1 MLMKAKP
8 VAVRPRLDGPKAQK
22 LRAEARARPAA
33 ARREALV
40 LVPLLAVVI
49 VAYHQR
55 ASWFPGLHL
64 ETQAVSVVAL
74 VIIGWR
80 LARDLGRAFGPQ
92 LMAKL
97 DPETAGTAGFVIRLA
112 SIVAT
117 ILIALRI
124 AGIAPA
130 QLAIGGAFTAVVFGL
145 AAQQT
150 LGNFFAG
157 TVMLSARPFRIGDR
171 VRFQG
176 GGLAGMIEGTVVAL
190 GLLYVELADGANQ
203 IMVPNSVALGC
214 AVIPLKEPDAVD
226 FEARLNAG
234 TKLGDVQ
241 SLLDDRVEV
250 DTRNRPHIDLQSIDD
265 GELVVRIA
273 ATPVDPSDGWLL
285 ADQVL
290 NAIDGITRE
299 RITAEQAV
307 VQFDANGEPILDP
320 STR

>member
-1 MLMKAKP
+1 MFRRTKT

-22 LRAEARARPAA
+22 LRAEARAAA
-33 ARREALV
+33 GRARREALV
-40 LVPLLAVVI
+40 LLPLLAIVI
-49 VAYHQR
+49 VAYPQR
-55 ASWFPGLHL
+55 GSWFPGLHVEL
-64 ETQAVSVVAL
+64 QAVSVVAL

-80 LARDLGRAFGPQ
+80 LARDLGRVFGSQ

-97 DPETAGTAGFVIRLA
+97 DPETAGTVGFVIRLA
-112 SIVAT
+112 SIIAT

-124 AGIAPA
+124 AGVAPA
-130 QLAIGGAFTAVVFGL
+130 QLAVGGAFTAVILGL

-150 LGNFFAG
+150 LGNLFAG
-157 TVMLSARPFRIGDR
+157 TVMLSARPFRIGER

-176 GGLAGMIEGTVVAL
+176 GGLAGMIEGTVTSL
-190 GLLYVELADGANQ
+190 GLLYVELADGANR
-203 IMVPNSVALGC
+203 IMVPNAVALGC

-226 FEARLNAG
+226 FQARLNAG
-234 TKLGDVQ
+234 TKLGEVQ
-241 SLLDDRVEV
+241 TLLDARVEV
-250 DTRNRPHIDLQSIDD
+250 QTRHRPHIDLQSIDD

-290 NAIDGITRE
+290 SAIDGITRE

-307 VQFDANGEPILDP
+307 VKFDASGAPII
-320 STR
+320 